1 MMLQD
6 PITTLKGV
14 GPKKAEA
21 LTHLHIETLE
31 DLIMLFPRDYQD
43 RRTLTRIGEMEENST
58 VAIMGRLERVT
69 QNYYQRGRKQ
79 ALRLYISD
87 GSGGTQILFFHARYL
102 LNYFKTGEDYAFFGR
117 VTRGRSGLQMVH
129 PDFCRAEDW
138 EQGILPVYPLTKG
151 LTQKELRAWQRQVSP
166 LISDMED
173 YLDEDFRKRNK
184 LVGLS
189 DAIRTMHNP
198 QDRRSFQLARYRLIF
213 DELFLLQTGLAA
225 VRSRTGSRDG
235 IAFAPGADQEEYVRG
250 LEFPLTGAQRR
261 CVDEIMADLEGEQVM
276 NRLVQGDVGSGKT
289 AVAEIAM
296 YKAVKSGY
304 QAVMM
309 APTEILARQ
318 HFERFNDC
326 FTGMGIRVGFLSSGQ
341 KAAER
346 RQTLEDLRTGEIR
359 ILIGTHAV
367 IQPDVEFYRLG
378 LVITDEQHRF
388 GVDQRIRLR
397 EKGENPNVLVMTAT
411 PIPRTLAAVV
421 YGDLDVSVIDEMP
434 PGRKPV
440 KTRALTAKDRD
451 KCYDFVERELA
462 AGHQAYVVTPL
473 IDESETLDV
482 RSAQEVADE
491 LTARFDGKG
500 GRGAYKV
507 ALLHGAMKQE
517 EKDRIMEAFA
527 RGEVDLLVATVV
539 IEVGIN
545 VPNATVMVIENAERF
560 GLAQM
565 HQLRGR
571 VGRGGDQAWCFLISG
586 SETETSRRRC
596 AIMQESADGFY
607 IAEEDLKLR
616 GPGDLFGTRQHGL
629 PMLMM
634 ADLVRHVDILKHAGD
649 EAKAIL
655 AEDPDLSREEH
666 RQLREKI
673 ESLFG
678 EGFTLEL

>member
-6 PITTLKGV
+6 PVTVLKGV

-21 LTHLHIETLE
+21 LARLHIETLE
-31 DLIMLFPRDYQD
+31 DFIYLFPRDYQD
-43 RRTLTRIGEMEENST
+43 RRILTAIGEMEENST
-58 VAIMGRLERVT
+58 AAIIGRVERVV
-69 QNYYQRGRKQ
+69 QNDYQRGRKQ
-79 ALRLYISD
+79 ALRLYVSD

-102 LNYFKTGEDYAFFGR
+102 MKYFETGREYAFFGR
-117 VTRGRSGLQMVH
+117 ITRGRTGLQMVH
-129 PDFCRAEDW
+129 PDFCRAEEW
-138 EQGILPVYPLTKG
+138 EMGIFPVYPLTKG
-151 LTQKELRAWQRQVSP
+151 LTQKEIRAWQRAVSP
-166 LISDMED
+166 LISDKED
-173 YLDEDFRKRNK
+173 YLSDDFKTRNR
-184 LVGLS
+184 LVALP

-198 QDRRSFQLARYRLIF
+198 GDRRSFQLARYRLIF
-213 DELFLLQTGLAA
+213 DELFLLQIGLAA

-235 IAFAPGADQEEYVRG
+235 IAFSPGTEEEEYIRA
-250 LEFPLTGAQRR
+250 LEFPLTKAQRR
-261 CVDEIMADLEGEQVM
+261 AVNEIMADLEGPQVM

-289 AVAEIAM
+289 AVAEIALF
-296 YKAVKSGY
+296 KAVKSGY

-318 HFERFNDC
+318 HYERFRTC
-326 FTGMGIRVGFLSSGQ
+326 FASKNIEVGFLSSGQ
-341 KAAER
+341 KAAECR
-346 RQTLEDLRTGEIR
+346 RIREALRDGIIQ
-359 ILIGTHAV
+359 ILVGTHAI
-367 IQPDVEFYRLG
+367 IQPDVEFRRLG

-440 KTRALTAKDRD
+440 QTCALTAKDRE
-451 KCYDFVERELA
+451 KCYTFVEQELA

-491 LTARFDGKG
+491 LAERFDGAHG
-500 GRGAYKV
+500 HGRYTA

-517 EKDRIMEAFA
+517 EKDRIMEDFA
-527 RGEVDLLVATVV
+527 AGRIDLLVATVV

-545 VPNATVMVIENAERF
+545 VPSATVMVIENAERF

-586 SETETSRRRC
+586 SETETSRARC
-596 AIMQESADGFY
+596 AIMQESSDGFC

-634 ADLVRHVDILKHAGD
+634 ADLIRHADILKHAGE

-655 AEDPDLSREEH
+655 AEDPDLNEEEH
-666 RQLREKI
+666 RPLREKV
-673 ESLFG
+673 EDLFG